1 MKNRR
6 IVALEQVPEDQRTQ
20 SWPSCFYCYSPRH
33 NRTGKAVAA
42 IEVEVEPPG
51 ENQFFG
57 ICGNHLE
64 VSPLTGEWQMR
75 KTL

>member
-6 IVALEQVPEDQRTQ
+6 IVALEQVPEDQQ
-20 SWPSCFYCYSPRH
+20 AESCFYCYSPRTD
-33 NRTGKAVAA
+33 RTGRAIAA

-64 VSPLTGEWQMR
+64 VSPLTAEWQGC